1 MTTQPQPQPEKISQ
15 LIASLER
22 ITGYRHLDETDYLLI
37 RELITS
43 CKYQLSKSDR
53 NHPKTEYL
61 RKTIE
66 KLDAF
71 FFRLEATTEVL

>member
-1 MTTQPQPQPEKISQ
+1 MQDSSHLWKKQQG
-15 LIASLER
+15 
-22 ITGYRHLDETDYLLI
+22 TGVCLDEEDYLLI

-43 CKYQLSKSDR
+43 CKYQLSKSDHNR
-53 NHPKTEYL
+53 PETEDM

-71 FFRLEATTEVL
+71 FFRLGAIHPTA